1 MHSEKEI
8 RQAISTLLQRY
19 GDLSTAEVKVR
30 LSEVLTFDADDQS
43 ESPTR
48 PGECKI
54 MQRIGNI
61 VSHQSDQFYI
71 YEEGFAV
78 DKSDKPARFTLNF
91 NRQQEG
97 TPAAGA
103 VDPNLQP
110 GIPASGSV
118 DPNLQLVTPAAGFVV
133 VNMQPG
139 TPSAGYVGLNLP
151 SDMPSAGYVG
161 FNMQPGTPSEGYVG
175 FNMQPGTP
183 SAGYV
188 GFNMQ
193 PGMPSEG
200 YVGFNMLPGTPSA
213 GYVGFNMQPG
223 TPSAGYVGLNL
234 PSDMPA
240 GGVFAPH
247 LAQGSHSAQQIDW
260 DAVNERRT
268 SLGKSGEAFVLR
280 YEVERVRSFAPQLAE
295 YVCHVSE
302 REGDGL
308 GYDIRSVNC
317 RGETIY
323 IEVKTT
329 QGGADTPFYMSINE
343 LTFFSANPNN
353 AFIYRVYDFDP
364 VIGTGEVRV
373 ISGQELLAQY
383 ALAPISFSV
392 RPR

>member
-97 TPAAGA
+97 TPAAG
-103 VDPNLQP
+103 
-110 GIPASGSV
+110 
-118 DPNLQLVTPAAGFVV
+118 FVG

-175 FNMQPGTP
+175 FNMQPG
-183 SAGYV
+183 
-188 GFNMQ
+188 
-193 PGMPSEG
+193 MPSEG
-200 YVGFNMLPGTPSA
+200 YVGFNMQPGTPSA

-247 LAQGSHSAQQIDW
+247 LAQGSHSAQKIDW

>member
-19 GDLSTAEVKVR
+19 GDLSTAEVKTR
-30 LSEVLTFDADDQS
+30 LSEVLTFDADDKRA
-43 ESPTR
+43 SPTR

-97 TPAAGA
+97 TPAAG
-103 VDPNLQP
+103 
-110 GIPASGSV
+110 
-118 DPNLQLVTPAAGFVV
+118 TAGV
-133 VNMQPG
+133 
-139 TPSAGYVGLNLP
+139 NLP
-151 SDMPSAGYVG
+151 SDMSAAG
-161 FNMQPGTPSEGYVG
+161 FVDP
-175 FNMQPGTP
+175 NMQPGTP

-193 PGMPSEG
+193 P
-200 YVGFNMLPGTPSA
+200 VTPSA

-247 LAQGSHSAQQIDW
+247 LAQCSQSAQHIDW

-323 IEVKTT
+323 TIYIEVKTT

-343 LTFFSANPNN
+343 LNFFSANPNN

>member
-61 VSHQSDQFYI
+61 VSHQSKPFHI

-78 DKSDKPARFTLNF
+78 NKSVKPARFTLNF
-91 NRQQEG
+91 NFQQEV

-103 VDPNLQP
+103 VEPNLQP
-110 GIPASGSV
+110 GTSAVGFV
-118 DPNLQLVTPAAGFVV
+118 DPNLQL
-133 VNMQPG
+133 
-139 TPSAGYVGLNLP
+139 
-151 SDMPSAGYVG
+151 
-161 FNMQPGTPSEGYVG
+161 GTPSEGYVG
-175 FNMQPGTP
+175 FNMQPVTPSAGYVGFNLQPVTP

-193 PGMPSEG
+193 P
-200 YVGFNMLPGTPSA
+200 V
-213 GYVGFNMQPG
+213 

-247 LAQGSHSAQQIDW
+247 LAQGSQSAQQIDW

-268 SLGKSGEAFVLR
+268 SLGKNGEAFALR

-323 IEVKTT
+323 TIYIEVKTT

-343 LTFFSANPNN
+343 LNFFSANPNN

>member
-19 GDLSTAEVKVR
+19 GDLNTAEVKTR
-30 LSEVLTFDADDQS
+30 LSEVLTFDADDKRA
-43 ESPTR
+43 SPSR

-78 DKSDKPARFTLNF
+78 DKSKNPALFTLNF

-97 TPAAGA
+97 TPSVGA
-103 VDPNLQP
+103 VEPNLQP
-110 GIPASGSV
+110 GTS
-118 DPNLQLVTPAAGFVV
+118 AAGFVD
-133 VNMQPG
+133 P
-139 TPSAGYVGLNLP
+139 
-151 SDMPSAGYVG
+151 
-161 FNMQPGTPSEGYVG
+161 
-175 FNMQPGTP
+175 NMQPGTP

-193 PGMPSEG
+193 P
-200 YVGFNMLPGTPSA
+200 VTPSA
-213 GYVGFNMQPG
+213 GYVGFNMQPV
-223 TPSAGYVGLNL
+223 T
-234 PSDMPA
+234 PA

-280 YEVERVRSFAPQLAE
+280 YEVEQVRSFAPQLAE

-343 LTFFSANPNN
+343 LNFFSANPNN

-383 ALAPISFSV
+383 ALVPISFSV

>member
-61 VSHQSDQFYI
+61 VSHQSKPFHI

-78 DKSDKPARFTLNF
+78 NKSVKPARFTLNF
-91 NRQQEG
+91 NFQQEV

-103 VDPNLQP
+103 VEPNLQP
-110 GIPASGSV
+110 GTSAVGFV
-118 DPNLQLVTPAAGFVV
+118 DPNLQL
-133 VNMQPG
+133 
-139 TPSAGYVGLNLP
+139 
-151 SDMPSAGYVG
+151 
-161 FNMQPGTPSEGYVG
+161 GTPSEGYVG

-193 PGMPSEG
+193 PGTPSAGYVGFKPGTPSAG
-200 YVGFNMLPGTPSA
+200 YVGFNMQPGTPSA

-247 LAQGSHSAQQIDW
+247 LAQGSQSAQQIDW

-280 YEVERVRSFAPQLAE
+280 YEVEQVRSFDPQAVSR
-295 YVCHVSE
+295 VCHVSE
-302 REGDGL
+302 QEGDGL

-343 LTFFSANPNN
+343 LNFFSANPNN